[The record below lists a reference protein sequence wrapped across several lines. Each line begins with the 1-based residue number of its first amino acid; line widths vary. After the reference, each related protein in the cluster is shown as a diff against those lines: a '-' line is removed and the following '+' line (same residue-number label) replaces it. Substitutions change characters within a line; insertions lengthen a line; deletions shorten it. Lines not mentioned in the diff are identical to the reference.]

1 MTAARHTGRRE
12 NEQKYHFEL
21 IFMDFYILAAILDL
35 ADLGRGSQVWRC
47 QVPQYMR
54 YGGEPKWD

>member
-1 MTAARHTGRRE
+1 
-12 NEQKYHFEL
+12 
-21 IFMDFYILAAILDL
+21 MDFYILAAILDL